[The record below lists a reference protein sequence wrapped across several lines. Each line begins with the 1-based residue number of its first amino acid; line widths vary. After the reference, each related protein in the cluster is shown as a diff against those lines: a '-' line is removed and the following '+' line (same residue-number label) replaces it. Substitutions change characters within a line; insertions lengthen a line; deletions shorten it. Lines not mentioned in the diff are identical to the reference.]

1 MINDV
6 PPRTGFAIIANFYSG
21 KEEKGRQSMENRAR
35 FIIPVD
41 NEIELRILEEWDAPE
56 LFRLIDR
63 HRAYLREWL
72 PWVDYETSVEDS
84 RSFVRRSLQY
94 YLDNE
99 GFTMGIRY
107 QDQLVGVIG
116 YHPVNWP
123 NRKVEIGYWLG
134 ADVQGKGIVTR
145 SCRAVVQYAFEKLL
159 LNRVT
164 ILCATGNQRS
174 RAIPE
179 RLGFREEGT
188 LREAEWLYDHFVDLV
203 VYSMLARE
211 WAGKTAVKQS

>member
-1 MINDV
+1 MIIHV
-6 PPRTGFAIIANFYSG
+6 PLKMGFNAIIADDHG
-21 KEEKGRQSMENRAR
+21 EKGCRSMENKAR

-41 NEIELRILEEWDAPE
+41 AELELRILEEWDAQE
-56 LFRLIDR
+56 LFSLIDR
-63 HRAYLREWL
+63 NRAYLRQWL
-72 PWVDYETSVEDS
+72 PWVDYETAVEDS
-84 RSFVRRSLQY
+84 RSFVRRSLQS

-99 GFTMGIRY
+99 GFTMGIRFWG
-107 QDQLVGVIG
+107 QLAGVIG

-134 ADVQGKGIVTR
+134 ADFQGKGIMTR
-145 SCRAVVQYAFEKLL
+145 ACYAVVQYAFEKLL

-164 ILCATGNQRS
+164 ILCATGNLRS

-179 RLGFREEGT
+179 RLGFTQEGT
-188 LREAEWLYDHFVDLV
+188 MREAEWLYDHFVDLV

-211 WAGKTAVKQS
+211 WTGKTAGKQS